1 VARRIDDELPNAPVV
16 KRLEEMESSA
26 VAALVHLVGYWTSED
41 FQGILAE
48 RAGVDTESR
57 DVPLLFMLARLGPV
71 RPSVCA
77 RALSVSAGNV
87 SKMVDRLAARGYARR
102 TADPHDAR
110 ASFVSLTELGTNA
123 ADRLN
128 REGERLFT
136 DLLSAWPPGESMMF
150 SAMLVRFADEVA
162 KQEH

>member
-1 VARRIDDELPNAPVV
+1 MKEI
-16 KRLEEMESSA
+16 ESSA
-26 VAALVHLVGYWTSED
+26 VAALVRLVGYWTSDD
-41 FQGILAE
+41 FQGVLAR

-57 DVPLLFMLARLGPV
+57 DVPALFMLARLGPV

-77 RALSVSAGNV
+77 RALNVSAGNV
-87 SKMVDRLAARGYARR
+87 SRMVDRLAARGYARR
-102 TADPHDAR
+102 IADPYDAR
-110 ASFVSLTELGTNA
+110 ASLVSLTELGTNA
-123 ADRLN
+123 AERLN

>member
-1 VARRIDDELPNAPVV
+1 VARRIDENNPDRPVV
-16 KRLEEMESSA
+16 ERLKEMESSA

-57 DVPLLFMLARLGPV
+57 DVPVLFMLARLGPV

-110 ASFVSLTELGTNA
+110 ASLVSLTELGSNA